1 MELDDL
7 KGIWDNTDNR
17 SPQQKLTTKI
27 IEQMTKEKYQ
37 STINR
42 ITYPE
47 IIGSIICLAAAVF
60 IMLNF
65 YRLDTGFLQGT
76 GVLSILLLLM
86 LAVISFLSLRQLK
99 VTGDLGRPHAAILQT
114 FASRK
119 MVFYKL
125 QKINVV
131 LCYLL
136 LVTVIILFSKFFGGN
151 DITGSKYFW
160 TFSFTIG
167 YIFLLFFS
175 KYVTNVYKNTLQQT
189 EELLQDLQ
197 LSKEQP

>member
-7 KGIWDNTDNR
+7 KSIWNNPGNTA
-17 SPQQKLTTKI
+17 SQQNLTTEI
-27 IEQMTKEKYQ
+27 IEQMTKKKYQ
-37 STINR
+37 STIKR

-47 IIGSIICLAAAVF
+47 IIGSLICLAAVVF
-60 IMLNF
+60 IILNF
-65 YRLDTGFLQGT
+65 YQLDTVFLQST

-86 LAVISFLSLRQLK
+86 LAAISFLSLRQLTF
-99 VTGDLGRPHAAILQT
+99 TGNFDRPYAATLQT

-119 MVFYKL
+119 MIFYKL
-125 QKINVV
+125 QKANVL

-136 LVTVIILFSKFFGGN
+136 LVTVIILFSKFFAGN

-160 TFSFTIG
+160 IFSFTMG

-175 KYVTNVYKNTLQQT
+175 KYVTRLYKGTLQQT
-189 EELLQDLQ
+189 EDLLQELRLNNQ
-197 LSKEQP
+197 